1 MDVVKLIQS
10 WAGTL
15 NKITVTKKIDSLL
28 GPLIA
33 PVVERLFPP
42 KDRTGKDISA
52 VLIIRPGGIGD
63 AVLLIP
69 TIALLKEKYPHAVIE
84 VLTEKR
90 NSGVFTLSPGVS
102 SVFHYDAPA
111 EFLATLQRTY
121 DVVIDSEQWHRLS
134 AIVARLTRAPMTI
147 GFATN
152 ERKKM
157 FTHTVPYSHDEYEMH
172 SFMNLLTPLIGTIT
186 RDIDMP
192 FLTIPPDVTD
202 KVKPLLMPVLSNKM
216 VALFPGG
223 SIAERQWGSG
233 RFHKTAKL
241 LSDQGYGIVA
251 VGGNDDVRAGQEIV
265 SGLSNALTLCGK
277 LSLHETAALL
287 KESSLLIAGDSG
299 IMHVGY
305 GLGIKIVALFGPG
318 RELKWAPRSS
328 RVAVINKHLSCSP
341 CTTFGYT
348 PKCKNNAE
356 CMKLITAEEVFAQ
369 AVNLLENTS

>member
-1 MDVVKLIQS
+1 M
-10 WAGTL
+10 L
-15 NKITVTKKIDSLL
+15 NKIQVIKKIDSLL
-28 GPLIA
+28 GPFIA
-33 PVVERLFPP
+33 PLVEGLFHPE
-42 KDRTGKDISA
+42 DRTGDNISA

-69 TIALLKEKYPHAVIE
+69 IIALLRKKYPHAAIE
-84 VLTEKR
+84 VLAEKR
-90 NSGVFTLSPGVS
+90 NSGVFALSPDVS

-111 EFLATLQRTY
+111 EFLATMRRTY

-157 FTHTVPYSHDEYEMH
+157 FTHPVPYSHDEYEMH
-172 SFMNLLTPLIGTIT
+172 SFLNLLTPIIGTIT

-192 FLTIPPDVTD
+192 FLTIPPDMAGN
-202 KVKPLLMPVLSNKM
+202 VKPLLKPVAGNKM

-223 SIAERQWGSG
+223 SIQERQWGSG
-233 RFHKTAKL
+233 HFHQTAKL
-241 LSDQGYGIVA
+241 LSDQGYSIVV
-251 VGGNDDVRAGQEIV
+251 VGGNDDVRAGKEIV
-265 SGLSNALTLCGK
+265 SGLSNALNLCGK
-277 LSLHETAALL
+277 LSLPETAAVLN
-287 KESSLLIAGDSG
+287 ESALLISGDSG

-328 RVAVINKHLSCSP
+328 RVAVINKNLSCSP

-348 PKCKNNAE
+348 PKCPINTE
-356 CMKLITAEEVFAQ
+356 CMKSISVEEVVKKVRALMQ
-369 AVNLLENTS
+369 E